1 MAAANEMGYKI
12 KLIASAELN
21 EDGRADV
28 RVHPMLVPKSKTLA
42 HIDYVTNAVSLT
54 GHPVG
59 DVTLSGP
66 GAGEFPTA
74 SSVVGDILAIVSE
87 IGKTDYLLPMMRC
100 NHHENAIPI
109 SISETE
115 NKYYLSITA
124 QNSKGVIGRIGKACE
139 DNNISLASIVQKEVA
154 DNRAARITV
163 ITELCKEKDMQ
174 KVIEIFNNDPAI
186 TSVNSLIR
194 VQI

>member
-1 MAAANEMGYKI
+1 M
-12 KLIASAELN
+12 
-21 EDGRADV
+21 
-28 RVHPMLVPKSKTLA
+28 
-42 HIDYVTNAVSLT
+42 
-54 GHPVG
+54 
-59 DVTLSGP
+59 
-66 GAGEFPTA
+66 
-74 SSVVGDILAIVSE
+74 
-87 IGKTDYLLPMMRC
+87 LPMMRC
-100 NHHENAIPI
+100 NHHENAGMIPI
-109 SISETE
+109 EETE

-124 QNSKGVIGRIGKACE
+124 QNSLGVIGRIGKACE
-139 DNNISLASIVQKEVA
+139 EHNISLASIVQKEVA